1 MFDHLTISDIAAVI
15 ISILISMG
23 FHEAMHAFVSHWLG
37 DTTAKDEGRLTLNPL
52 KHVDLYTTILLPLLM
67 ILIHVPP
74 IFIAKPV
81 PFNPSRVKYG
91 EFGVA
96 LIGLA
101 GPLTNLLLAVFA
113 SIVFRIIGS
122 DYITISNYLIIF
134 VEINILFFIFNL
146 IPIPPLDGSHIL
158 FDLLPQGETL
168 FNVKKF
174 LSVYGFFILVF
185 FIFVFPGID
194 WIYNV
199 AENIYYFLAAQ
210 PFV

>member
-146 IPIPPLDGSHIL
+146 IPITPLDGSRVLYAFAPEPLQNVMKKIESFGFISIL
-158 FDLLPQGETL
+158 
-168 FNVKKF
+168 
-174 LSVYGFFILVF
+174 I
-185 FIFVFPGID
+185 IFVLLIQIIWPVISYLD
-194 WIYNV
+194 SSIYT
-199 AENIYYFLAAQ
+199 LLLG
-210 PFV
+210 

>member
-96 LIGLA
+96 LIGRA

-146 IPIPPLDGSHIL
+146 IPIPPLDGSRVLYAFAPEPLQNVMKKIESFGFISIL
-158 FDLLPQGETL
+158 
-168 FNVKKF
+168 
-174 LSVYGFFILVF
+174 I
-185 FIFVFPGID
+185 IFVLLIQIIWPVISYLD
-194 WIYNV
+194 SSIYT
-199 AENIYYFLAAQ
+199 LLLG
-210 PFV
+210 